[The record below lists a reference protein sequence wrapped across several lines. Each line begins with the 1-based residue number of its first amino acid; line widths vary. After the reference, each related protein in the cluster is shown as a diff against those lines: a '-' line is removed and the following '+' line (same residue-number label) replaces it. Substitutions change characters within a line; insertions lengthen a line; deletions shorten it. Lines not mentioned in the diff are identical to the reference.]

1 MNKIAALKG
10 FLKLFAVSAAVAG
23 GAYGLLFYFQGDGIP
38 NRASVGS
45 VSVGGMTLSQAQTK
59 LQNEL
64 IAQAQK
70 PLAVSLDKQEY
81 AINPVV
87 SGLSINRD
95 ATLAQLTGRK
105 TNPILAFQRVFGH
118 LVVQPITVID
128 RKILVANL
136 QTVANASDTLAVEPS
151 IVFVGDAPKISN
163 GKIGRGIDIAAS
175 AELIGQAY
183 PFQAQVLKLP
193 MQDKV
198 PSVSDIAMDEYLPK
212 ALTAVATPVNIAI
225 GKQKIIFSAQTLR
238 ATTSFVGDD
247 SKIIL
252 QINGDL
258 LLEEVNRKLPKL
270 GIAAKDASFKI
281 YRGKPYVVPETPG
294 RGVTSEEIA
303 LSVKSAISN
312 SKNRSA
318 KIALA
323 EIQPEFTAKKA
334 KTLGI
339 VEKLGTYTQNFPYA
353 AYRVT
358 NIGRAAYYLNDTI
371 VMPGETFSMN
381 DTVKERTVA
390 NGYTTGFIIGPG
402 GQFREDLGGGV
413 STATSA
419 MWAAAFYSNMTRVE
433 QRAHSFWISRYQ
445 PGLEATVSWGSLDMR
460 WKNPLKTAVLIKA
473 SITNSSVTVTLYGT
487 KTYDDIQAI
496 SSPKRN
502 IRTYATVYSQDPG
515 CVAQDGVQ
523 GFDITVTR
531 RVTRV
536 GGKTTNEDFVTS
548 YAAGPHVICGVAPS
562 ATPKPSRS

>member
-1 MNKIAALKG
+1 MSKISVAKS
-10 FLKLFAVSAAVAG
+10 LFKTLAVIAIIAG
-23 GAYGLLFYFQGDGIP
+23 GAFGLLFYFQGDGLP
-38 NRASVGS
+38 KQASVGS
-45 VSVGGMTLSQAQTK
+45 VSVGGLTLNQAKVK
-59 LQNEL
+59 LQSEL
-64 IAQAQK
+64 INQAQK
-70 PLAVSLDKQEY
+70 PFAVSIDKQEY
-81 AINPVV
+81 AVNPVV
-87 SGLSINRD
+87 SGMSIDED
-95 ATLAQLTGRK
+95 ATFAALTGRE
-105 TNPILAFQRVFGH
+105 TNPILAFQRIFGN
-118 LVVQPITVID
+118 LVVEPVTVVD
-128 RKILVANL
+128 QKILVSTL
-136 QTVANASDTLAVEPS
+136 TSIANANDKQAIEPS
-151 IVFVGDAPKISN
+151 ITFVGDTPQINKGIA
-163 GKIGRGIDIAAS
+163 GRGMDIAAS
-175 AELIGQAY
+175 AELITQEY
-183 PFQAQVLKLP
+183 PVKEQTLKLP
-193 MQDKV
+193 VKTIV
-198 PSVSDIAMDEYLPK
+198 PSVSDGAVDDYLPK
-212 ALTAVATPVNIAI
+212 ALTAVATPVEIEI
-225 GKQKIIFSAQTLR
+225 GNQKVVFAAKTLR
-238 ATTSFVGDD
+238 ATTTFIGAD
-247 SKIIL
+247 SNIVS
-252 QINGDL
+252 QINGEM

-294 RGVTSEEIA
+294 RGVTSEELA
-303 LSVKSAISN
+303 TSVKSAIFDSE
-312 SKNRSA
+312 NRSA

-323 EIQPEFTAKKA
+323 AIQPEFTAEVA

-339 VEKLGTYTQNFPYA
+339 VEKLGTFTQNFPYA

-371 VMPGETFSMN
+371 VLPGETFSMN

-413 STATSA
+413 STATTA
-419 MWAAAFYSNMTRVE
+419 MWTAAFYSNMTRVE
-433 QRAHSFWISRYQ
+433 QRAHSFWISRYR

-531 RVTRV
+531 RVTRA
-536 GGKTTNEDFVTS
+536 GEKTTNEDFVTS
-548 YAAGPHVICGVAPS
+548 YAAGPHVICGVAPGAS
-562 ATPKPSRS
+562 PKPSRS

>member
-1 MNKIAALKG
+1 MSKISVVKKSVKTLAIAAII
-10 FLKLFAVSAAVAG
+10 AG
-23 GAYGLLFYFQGDGIP
+23 GTYGLLFYLQGDGLP
-38 NRASVGS
+38 KRASVGS
-45 VSVGGMTLSQAQTK
+45 VSVGGMTLSQAQIK
-59 LQNEL
+59 LESDV
-64 IAQAQK
+64 ITQAQK
-70 PLAVSLDKQEY
+70 PIAVSLDKQEY
-81 AINPVV
+81 ALNPVV

-95 ATLAQLTGRK
+95 ATLAQLTGRE
-105 TNPILAFQRVFGH
+105 TNPILMFQRVFGN
-118 LVVQPITVID
+118 LVVQPITLVD
-128 RKILVANL
+128 KKILVANL
-136 QTVANASDTLAVEPS
+136 QTIANANDTLAAEPS
-151 IVFVGDAPKISN
+151 IVFVDDAPKISN
-163 GKIGRGIDIAAS
+163 GKTGRGIDIAAS
-175 AELIGQAY
+175 SELIAQAY
-183 PFQAQVLKLP
+183 PFQAKVLKLP
-193 MQDKV
+193 MKALV
-198 PSVSDIAMDEYLPK
+198 PSVSDAAMDEYLPK
-212 ALTAVATPVNIAI
+212 ALTAVATPVDIAI

-238 ATTSFVGDD
+238 ATTSFVGSD
-247 SKIIL
+247 SKVIL
-252 QINGDL
+252 QVDGDL
-258 LLEEVNRKLPKL
+258 LLAEVNRKLPKL

-303 LSVKSAISN
+303 VSVQSAIAN
-312 SKNRSA
+312 SENRSA

-323 EIQPEFTAKKA
+323 EIQPELTAKKA

-339 VEKLGTYTQNFPYA
+339 VEKLGTFTQNFPYA

-433 QRAHSFWISRYQ
+433 QRAHSFWISRYRA
-445 PGLEATVSWGSLDMR
+445 GLEATVSWGSLDMR

-473 SITNSSVTVTLYGT
+473 SITNSSVTVTLFGT
-487 KTYDDIQAI
+487 KTYDEVQAI
-496 SSPKRN
+496 SSPMRN
-502 IRTYATVYSQDPG
+502 IRTYAKVYSQDPG

-548 YAAGPHVICGVAPS
+548 YAAGPNVICSPS
-562 ATPKPSRS
+562 PSPTPKPSRS

>member
-23 GAYGLLFYFQGDGIP
+23 GAYGLLFCFQGDGIP

-252 QINGDL
+252 RINGDEML
-258 LLEEVNRKLPKL
+258 
-270 GIAAKDASFKI
+270 ASTNHNDDLKV
-281 YRGKPYVVPETPG
+281 Y
-294 RGVTSEEIA
+294 A
-303 LSVKSAISN
+303 LC
-312 SKNRSA
+312 
-318 KIALA
+318 L
-323 EIQPEFTAKKA
+323 
-334 KTLGI
+334 
-339 VEKLGTYTQNFPYA
+339 
-353 AYRVT
+353 
-358 NIGRAAYYLNDTI
+358 YLRLT
-371 VMPGETFSMN
+371 
-381 DTVKERTVA
+381 
-390 NGYTTGFIIGPG
+390 
-402 GQFREDLGGGV
+402 
-413 STATSA
+413 
-419 MWAAAFYSNMTRVE
+419 
-433 QRAHSFWISRYQ
+433 
-445 PGLEATVSWGSLDMR
+445 
-460 WKNPLKTAVLIKA
+460 
-473 SITNSSVTVTLYGT
+473 
-487 KTYDDIQAI
+487 
-496 SSPKRN
+496 
-502 IRTYATVYSQDPG
+502 
-515 CVAQDGVQ
+515 
-523 GFDITVTR
+523 
-531 RVTRV
+531 
-536 GGKTTNEDFVTS
+536 
-548 YAAGPHVICGVAPS
+548 
-562 ATPKPSRS
+562 